1 MADYKMT
8 IGGELVDSNQTL
20 DVINPATEQV
30 FATCPEA
37 TKEQLDAA
45 VEAAQTAFPDWSRRP
60 IDERKD
66 LVRQLAA
73 KVAEHRDELIGLL
86 VKEQGKPISNATKE
100 VEFTSYFAMTTAGLN
115 LAPEVLRDD
124 DQMKVEA
131 HYKPL
136 GVVGAIAPWN
146 YPLLLAYWKVFA
158 ALVAGNCV
166 VLKPS
171 PYTPVTTL
179 KAAQLFNDML
189 PPGVLN
195 VVSGGDELGR
205 WIVEHPGI
213 AKISFTGSS
222 ATGKKIAAAAAGTLK
237 RVTLELG
244 GNDAAVVLD
253 DADPEEIAEKIFWT
267 AFNNSGQICMAIKR
281 LYVQEAVYDRM
292 CDALTKLAEGVTVG
306 DGGDETSMLG
316 PVQNQMQFDR
326 VCGIL
331 EDTKQRGRRFLTGG
345 EVPEQPGYFVPV
357 TLVAEAEEGDRLV
370 DEEPFGPVLPIIKFN
385 DVDEVITRA
394 NASEYGLGGSVWTN
408 NIERGQELAAKMD
421 SGTVWVNQHSVV
433 LPDIPFGGAKNSGL
447 GCEGA
452 DEGLKNFCQLQVV
465 NVAK

>member
-8 IGGELVDSNQTL
+8 IGGEMIDSAQTL
-20 DVINPATEQV
+20 DVINPATEKV
-30 FATCPEA
+30 FATCPDA
-37 TKEQLDAA
+37 TMEQLDAA
-45 VEAAQTAFPDWSRRP
+45 VDAAQKAFRDWSQRP

-73 KVAEHRDELIGLL
+73 NVAKHRDDLINLL
-86 VKEQGKPISNATKE
+86 VTEQGKPISNATKE
-100 VEFTSYFAMTTAGLN
+100 VEFTSYFAMTTAALD
-115 LAPEVLRDD
+115 LSPEVLRDD
-124 DQMKVEA
+124 EQMRVEA
-131 HYKPL
+131 HYKPI

-171 PYTPVTTL
+171 PYTPLTTL
-179 KAAQLFNDML
+179 KAAQLFNDIL

-205 WIVEHPGI
+205 WIVEHPGV

-222 ATGKKIAAAAAGTLK
+222 ATGKKIVAAAAGTLK

-244 GNDAAVVLD
+244 GNDAAIVLD
-253 DADPEEIAEKIFWT
+253 DADPEAIAEKIFWT

-281 LYVQEAVYDRM
+281 LYVQDAIYDRM
-292 CDALTKLAEGVTVG
+292 CDALTKLAQTVTVG
-306 DGGDETSMLG
+306 EGSDEASMLG
-316 PVQNQMQFDR
+316 PVQNRMQFDR
-326 VCGIL
+326 VRGII
-331 EDTKQRGRRFLTGG
+331 EDTKQKGRRFLTGG
-345 EVPEQPGYFVPV
+345 DVPEKPGYFIPV
-357 TLVAEAEEGDRLV
+357 TLVADAQEGDRLV
-370 DEEPFGPVLPIIKFN
+370 DEEPFGPILPIIKFSEVE
-385 DVDEVITRA
+385 DVIARA
-394 NASEYGLGGSVWTN
+394 NASEYGLGGSIWTSN
-408 NIERGQELAAKMD
+408 VERGSELAAQLD

-452 DEGLKNFCQLQVV
+452 AEGLKNFCQLQVV
-465 NVAK
+465 NVAR